1 MSIIRDLKL
10 DENGWFAEG
19 KFDSKSLF
27 QGEMKI
33 SSPACRLDAVDKK
46 LQILRGICYEEI

>member
-1 MSIIRDLKL
+1 MRNGRDLLYCKVKWRSVNTMSIIRDLKL

-33 SSPACRLDAVDKK
+33 SKPSL
-46 LQILRGICYEEI
+46 